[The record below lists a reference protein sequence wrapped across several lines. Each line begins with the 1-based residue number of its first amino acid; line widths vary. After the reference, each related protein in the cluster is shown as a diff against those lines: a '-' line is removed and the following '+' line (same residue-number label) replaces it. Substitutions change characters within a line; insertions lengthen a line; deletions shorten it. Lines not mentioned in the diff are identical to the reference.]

1 MNAGYLYANNNK
13 KKKQFFEVV
22 YLTVEWGYSSI
33 DLG

>member
-1 MNAGYLYANNNK
+1 MNAGYLYANNK